1 MRAVISDASPLIS
14 LAKLGHLDWLRVIYG
29 KIVVPPAVWSEV
41 AVDENKF
48 PDARAIRR
56 ALAEGWAEVTPPTKA
71 IPRAA
76 LDLGRGEREAIA
88 LAEELSAVLI
98 IDELAG
104 RQVAQKLGLIVT
116 GTAGVLLT
124 AKLRGLTK
132 SLKGELERL
141 EKETTFWLSSDLRA
155 DLLRQAAESE

>member
-29 KIVVPPAVWSEV
+29 QIAVPPAVWSEV

-56 ALAEGWAEVTPPTKA
+56 ALAEGWLEVTPPTKA

-104 RQVAQKLGLIVT
+104 RQVAQQLGLNVT

-141 EKETTFWLSSDLRA
+141 EIETTFWLSSDLRA

>member
-1 MRAVISDASPLIS
+1 MRAVISDASPLIV

-29 KIVVPPAVWSEV
+29 KVVVPPAVWGEV
-41 AVDENKF
+41 AVDENRF

-56 ALAEGWAEVTPPTKA
+56 ALVEGWLEVTPATKA
-71 IPRAA
+71 IPPAA

-88 LAEELSAVLI
+88 LAEELDAVLI
-98 IDELAG
+98 IDEWAG
-104 RQVAQKLGLIVT
+104 RQVAQRLGLKVT

-132 SLKGELERL
+132 SLQDELDRL

-155 DLLRQAAESE
+155 DLLRQASEIE